1 MSVLPFFVVTVTT
14 PRLYGGG
21 VNMSYAYIKRR
32 VVSRLCCLV
41 DRRAV
46 TRGSS
51 PAVTGVVTGR
61 DPWDPPFHRGRPRP
75 SHHAGVDMRSDAV
88 VQLLGADWSI
98 NRRRNSRWTIVDLSP
113 PTPSPRSRSRSFT
126 CAEYCSCHFIPF
138 PTQISIPFNSI
149 LLHLFSC
156 EYANYDVYLLDN
168 LFSRVHDVYVKEMS
182 KFLLI

>member
-1 MSVLPFFVVTVTT
+1 MLFSSYELQSTVVVFKLSVSCLFFVSLSSQFSTA
-14 PRLYGGG
+14 RLYGGG
-21 VNMSYAYIKRR
+21 VNSTRHMHIKRH

-88 VQLLGADWSI
+88 VQLLGTDWSI
-98 NRRRNSRWTIVDLSP
+98 NRRRNSPLNDHRSESAHAESKVTLKVIYMRRILQLPFHPVSNTDLN
-113 PTPSPRSRSRSFT
+113 SF
-126 CAEYCSCHFIPF
+126 
-138 PTQISIPFNSI
+138 
-149 LLHLFSC
+149 
-156 EYANYDVYLLDN
+156 
-168 LFSRVHDVYVKEMS
+168 
-182 KFLLI
+182 